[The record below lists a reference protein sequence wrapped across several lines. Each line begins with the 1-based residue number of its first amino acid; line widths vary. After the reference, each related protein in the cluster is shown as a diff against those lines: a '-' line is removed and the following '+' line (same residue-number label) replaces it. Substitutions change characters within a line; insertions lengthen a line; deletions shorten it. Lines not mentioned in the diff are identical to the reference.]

1 MAQTN
6 LLTYIYGTIVGVV
19 LFLFVRYLY
28 SVYYTPGV
36 RSLYNSPVT
45 QQLFPNAM
53 NKIYPLWGYNQAGM
67 YDDQPFKFGADRFY
81 PESGPGYKPSKYG
94 SGGASPE
101 GGMRPTLP
109 IPKEV
114 EVGWWSHSPQP
125 VQSVQVPVYGSET
138 IPEPKKIEVGWW
150 NN

>member
-1 MAQTN
+1 MVQTN
-6 LLTYIYGTIVGVV
+6 LLTYIYGTVLGVA
-19 LFLFVRYLY
+19 LFLFVHYLF

-36 RSLYNSPVT
+36 RTLYNSPVT

-53 NKIYPLWGYNQAGM
+53 NKIYPLWGYNKAGM
-67 YDDQPFKFGADRFY
+67 YDDQPFKFGANQFY
-81 PESGPGYKPSKYG
+81 PKSGPAYQPTKYG

-114 EVGWWSHSPQP
+114 EVGWWSESPEP
-125 VQSVQVPVYGSET
+125 VQRVQVPVYGQES
-138 IPEPKKIEVGWW
+138 IPRSTEIEVGWW
-150 NN
+150 ND